1 MISLVIGDDH
11 RLFGEALSSIL
22 AQQGFVIPT
31 VAQTIDDTIAAV
43 HAMRPDVC
51 LVDRSFPES
60 DGLQAICPIIDASP
74 TVKVV
79 VLSAN
84 GSAESIS
91 RALEFGAVGYV
102 HKARGIAVLVE
113 SVHRV
118 VGGEIVVDARPGPV
132 RRHPTKVPDV
142 LHLARY
148 LTARERECLRLLV
161 EEGMDT
167 KAMAEHLGVATTTV
181 RSHVQA
187 TLRKLG
193 THSRLEAAA
202 LAVRYGLV
210 ERDVRFDRAP
220 AAVRAAGSHAS

>member
-22 AQQGFVIPT
+22 AQQGFVTPT
-31 VAQTIDDTIAAV
+31 VALTVNGTIAAV
-43 HAMRPDVC
+43 RAMRPDVC

-60 DGLQAICPIIDASP
+60 DGLQAICPIIAASP
-74 TVKVV
+74 SVKVV
-79 VLSAN
+79 VLSAD

-91 RALEFGAVGYV
+91 RALEYGAVGYV
-102 HKARGIAVLVE
+102 HKTRGIAVLVE
-113 SVHRV
+113 SIQRV
-118 VGGEIVVDARPGPV
+118 LSGEIVVDARPGPP
-132 RRHPTKVPDV
+132 RRHPRNVPDA
-142 LHLARY
+142 LRLARY

-161 EEGMDT
+161 EDGMDT
-167 KAMAEHLGVATTTV
+167 KAMAQHLGVATTTV

-202 LAVRYGLV
+202 LAVRYGLIENGAGV
-210 ERDVRFDRAP
+210 GP
-220 AAVRAAGSHAS
+220 AAGAAQAAGSHAS

>member
-11 RLFGEALSSIL
+11 RLFGEALSLIL
-22 AQQGFVIPT
+22 VQQGFAIPT
-31 VAQTIDDTIAAV
+31 VAQTVSGTIAAV
-43 HAMRPDVC
+43 RAMRPDVC

-60 DGLQAICPIIDASP
+60 DGLQAICPIIAASP
-74 TVKVV
+74 SVKVV
-79 VLSAN
+79 MLSAD

-91 RALEFGAVGYV
+91 RALEYGAVGYV
-102 HKARGIAVLVE
+102 HKTRGIAVLVE

-118 VGGEIVVDARPGPV
+118 LDGEIVVDARPGPT
-132 RRHPTKVPDV
+132 RRHPRKVPDAMR
-142 LHLARY
+142 LARY

-202 LAVRYGLV
+202 LAVRYGLIENDV
-210 ERDVRFDRAP
+210 EVGP
-220 AAVRAAGSHAS
+220 ARAAGSHAS